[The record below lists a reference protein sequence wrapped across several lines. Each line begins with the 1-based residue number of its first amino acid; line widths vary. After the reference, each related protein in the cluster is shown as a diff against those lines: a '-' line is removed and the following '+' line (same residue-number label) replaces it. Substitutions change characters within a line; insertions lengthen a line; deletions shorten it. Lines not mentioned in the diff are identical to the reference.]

1 MYVGVLAACAATK
14 WLGEAF
20 RNAEYYELIDDDHIN
35 APPQQQQQHGASC
48 CDGGAD
54 AAVGGKEQ
62 GGGNSI
68 GFFWPEKMAPISA

>member
-1 MYVGVLAACAATK
+1 VCAATK

-20 RNAEYYELIDDDHIN
+20 RNAENYELMDDDHIN

-54 AAVGGKEQ
+54 AAVGGKVKA
-62 GGGNSI
+62 N
-68 GFFWPEKMAPISA
+68 